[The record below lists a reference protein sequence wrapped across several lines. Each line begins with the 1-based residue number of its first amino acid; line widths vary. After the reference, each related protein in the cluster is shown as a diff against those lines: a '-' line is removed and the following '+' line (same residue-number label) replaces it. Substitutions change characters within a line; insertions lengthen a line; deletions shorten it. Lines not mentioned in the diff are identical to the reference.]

1 MQKAIFSLYLLFIIV
16 LCNAQT
22 SDTTYY
28 NNVYL
33 QKEVQPNK
41 AKFARIV
48 TTQADGLST
57 VLVKDLSSQKTIS
70 SSSFKD
76 SEPMGIWLKQKNGEL
91 VELDYDFDVVYRKI
105 PCADSLSAIKD
116 IFSDDTAANYIAPKL
131 ATGEK
136 SIYSFLG
143 NNTVYPRFARDN
155 ALEGNVYVVF
165 TISASGTTTNVEVLR
180 GIHISL
186 DKEAVRVIKLM
197 KFSNPPTLNGVAR
210 SCCAVIPLKFSLS

>member
-1 MQKAIFSLYLLFIIV
+1 MRKTIFSLYLLFIIV

-28 NNVYL
+28 NNFFLEKKV
-33 QKEVQPNK
+33 KPNK
-41 AKFARIV
+41 AKVARIV

-57 VLVKDLSSQKTIS
+57 VMVKDLSSQKAIS

-76 SEPMGIWLKQKNGEL
+76 SEPMGIWLKQQHGEL
-91 VELDYDFDVVYRKI
+91 VELDYNFEVIYRKI

-131 ATGEK
+131 ATGET

-143 NNTVYPRFARDN
+143 NNKVYPSFARDN

-165 TISASGTTTNVEVLR
+165 TISTNGTTENVEVLR

-197 KFSNPPTLNGVAR
+197 KFSNPPTLDGVAR
-210 SCCAVIPLKFSLS
+210 SCCAVIPLMFSLS